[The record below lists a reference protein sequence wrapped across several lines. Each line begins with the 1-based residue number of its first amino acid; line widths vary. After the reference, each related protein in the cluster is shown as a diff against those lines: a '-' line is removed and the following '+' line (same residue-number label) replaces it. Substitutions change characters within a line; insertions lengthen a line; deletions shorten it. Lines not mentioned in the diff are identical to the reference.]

1 MDLRLRGDDEKGWV
15 LQIFPT
21 WLRMQVKTVSARL
34 SNTLSRHLRAGGD
47 PCVAACAASTRE
59 LQGARGLIGFAC
71 LHRHSNPHPRHLRAG
86 GDPCFAAC
94 AASTRKLQGARGLM
108 RSRT

>member
-47 PCVAACAASTRE
+47 PCFAACAASTRE
-59 LQGARGLIGFAC
+59 LQGARGLIGSRVCTDIQTPTPVISAQAEIHASP
-71 LHRHSNPHPRHLRAG
+71 LALPRRESCRVRAG
-86 GDPCFAAC
+86 WCV
-94 AASTRKLQGARGLM
+94 RVL
-108 RSRT
+108 